1 MNYTSLN
8 QYLKTEYGRKL
19 YKIAIDAGF
28 TCPNRD
34 GRISTGGCIFCSE
47 GGSGDFAENKT
58 LSITKQIEAGKA
70 RVSAKMRNAD
80 SSLPN
85 YIAYFQAFTNT
96 YGNVEHLRNIYMEAA
111 SHKDIAIISIGTRP
125 DCLPPEVIEL
135 LKEINT
141 IKPVWVELGMQT
153 SNEETA
159 RFINRGYPLET
170 YDKAMADLHAANIK
184 TITHVILGFPQE
196 TSKDMLD
203 SVQHAIDMGTWG
215 IKLQLLHILKGTP
228 LGELYD
234 RKPFHVLSLEEY
246 TQILVRC
253 VQIIPENVIIHRS
266 TGDGPKSILIAP
278 KWSGD
283 KKRVL
288 NTINKA
294 LRD

>member
-1 MNYTSLN
+1 M
-8 QYLKTEYGRKL
+8 
-19 YKIAIDAGF
+19 

-34 GRISTGGCIFCSE
+34 GKIGFGGCSFCSA
-47 GGSGDFAENKT
+47 GGSGDFSAPAM
-58 LSITKQIEAGKA
+58 LSIPEQIELDK
-70 RVSAKMRNAD
+70 RNLQKKVPAKKF
-80 SSLPN
+80 
-85 YIAYFQAFTNT
+85 IAYFQAFTNT

-135 LKEINT
+135 LKEINS

-253 VQIIPENVIIHRS
+253 VQIIPENVIIHRL